1 MGIEMK
7 KMRKGANMKES
18 PPPKKKT
25 KKKKESPMA
34 KAGMT
39 WATK

>member
-1 MGIEMK
+1 
-7 KMRKGANMKES
+7 MRKGANMKES
-18 PPPKKKT
+18 PPQKKKT

>member
-1 MGIEMK
+1 
-7 KMRKGANMKES
+7 MRKGANVRGP

-25 KKKKESPMA
+25 KIIKKKESPMA

>member
-1 MGIEMK
+1 
-7 KMRKGANMKES
+7 MRKGANVRG
-18 PPPKKKT
+18 PPPQKKT
-25 KKKKESPMA
+25 KIKKKKESPMA

>member
-1 MGIEMK
+1 
-7 KMRKGANMKES
+7 MRKGANMKES